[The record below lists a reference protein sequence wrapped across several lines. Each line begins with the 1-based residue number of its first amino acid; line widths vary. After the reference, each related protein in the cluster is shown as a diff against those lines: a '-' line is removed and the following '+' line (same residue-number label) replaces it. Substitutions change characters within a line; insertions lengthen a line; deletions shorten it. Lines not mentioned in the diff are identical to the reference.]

1 MDLFIINPYFNFYF
15 QEARPLLRDSQ
26 QESKSQ
32 QNEVGTTQEVSSQ
45 SSTNAASLAVS
56 ANNNSNLAWE
66 IFKLVQF
73 GWYWGRMTRG
83 EAERKLADQP
93 DGYNSTQIQS
103 HLNYSY
109 NNVILYIDPK

>member
-1 MDLFIINPYFNFYF
+1 MIPH
-15 QEARPLLRDSQ
+15 LRDSQ
-26 QESKSQ
+26 EENKQH
-32 QNEVGTTQEVSSQ
+32 QNEVSTTQGEPAP
-45 SSTNAASLAVS
+45 SSTNAVSLAVG

-93 DGYNSTQIQS
+93 DGYI
-103 HLNYSY
+103 H
-109 NNVILYIDPK
+109 